1 MAEITPDR
9 LSEVA
14 TRNLRV
20 AMELRATAW
29 ELMAGGLRTFRPE
42 WTEQQIQAE
51 VRAQFRRAAG

>member
-1 MAEITPDR
+1 MVDSHPDP
-9 LSEVA
+9 LSAAA

-20 AMELRATAW
+20 AMELRDTAW

-51 VRAQFRRAAG
+51 VRTQFRRAGG